1 MEEALVLIE
10 ENQSWIYLGLGFIG
24 LVYLRIAI
32 KRYKEYRSTFFGL
45 ERDRAR
51 SRLIRSIFMI
61 VLVAAG
67 LVATF
72 LGATFGGPAVP
83 VSARP
88 TVLPT
93 VSLLRTPEVIG
104 EMNQVQAST
113 TPMEESIL
121 EGLGCSNPEATIS
134 SPKDG
139 DSIRGVVDVLGVAN
153 IPGFAFYKVEIK
165 SLEPDAIWQAVGA
178 GTDPICE
185 NCDIEELLTRWDTS
199 LVMAGEYM
207 LRLTVMDS
215 VGNAPLP
222 CEVTV
227 RVLPNE

>member
-10 ENQSWIYLGLGFIG
+10 ENQTWIYLGLGFFG
-24 LVYLRIAI
+24 LIYLRIAI
-32 KRYKEYRSTFFGL
+32 KRYQDYRSTFFGL

-51 SRLIRSIFMI
+51 ERLVQSILMLM
-61 VLVAAG
+61 LVVAG

-72 LGATFGGPAVP
+72 LAATFGAPAVP

-93 VSLLRTPEVIG
+93 VSLLKTPEFAG
-104 EMNQVQAST
+104 EEGQVEASA
-113 TPMEESIL
+113 TPMEDAII
-121 EGLGCSNPEATIS
+121 EGLGCSNPAATIT

-139 DSIRGVVDVLGVAN
+139 DSIRGVIEILGVAN

-165 SLEPDAIWQAVGA
+165 SVTTGAMWQAIGA

-185 NCDIEELLTRWDTS
+185 NCDIEELLARWDTS
-199 LVMAGEYM
+199 LVMTGEYL

-222 CEVTV
+222 CELRV
-227 RVLPNE
+227 RVLPAE

>member
-10 ENQSWIYLGLGFIG
+10 ENQSWIYLGLGLFG
-24 LVYLRIAI
+24 LIYLRIAI
-32 KRYKEYRSTFFGL
+32 KRYRDYTSTFFGL

-51 SRLIRSIFMI
+51 ERLIQSIIMLI
-61 VLVAAG
+61 LIAAG
-67 LVATF
+67 FVATF
-72 LGATFGGPAVP
+72 VAATFGGPAVP

-93 VSLLRTPEVIG
+93 VSLLDTPVVTSAGNETEV
-104 EMNQVQAST
+104 NS
-113 TPMEESIL
+113 TPMENAIL
-121 EGLGCSNPEATIS
+121 EGLGCANPDATIS

-139 DSIRGVVDVLGVAN
+139 DSIKNLVDVLGTAN

-165 SLEPDAIWQAVGA
+165 SSEPQAVWQAIGA
-178 GTDPICE
+178 RNEPICE
-185 NCDIEELLTRWDTS
+185 TCEVEESLARWDTS
-199 LVMAGEYM
+199 LVTPGEYL

-222 CEVTV
+222 CELKV
-227 RVLPNE
+227 RVLPAD